1 MNKPLPPLPPKPEPF
16 KNFKNNSAAPDASA
30 LPKDKKKEF
39 GLPERPGKPLNEPT
53 FTPQVFNTPKITEPE
68 AKIISTSGDIKTPE
82 GKGNKFPT
90 KITVI
95 IAASVLA
102 LGAVSFGATQ
112 FVNSLVTEPVV
123 VASEETAT
131 PSEDPYSSMTEE
143 EVDETLE
150 NMESIDEDMD
160 TLEGLL
166 APRTQ
171 QPFPTSTY
179 RSVPLDPND
188 EHDATFKRVL
198 DSVGTPSVYS
208 LEQLKA
214 AVLDA
219 CVIIADGATKE
230 QYYDWVYSLEDP
242 VEFMEA
248 SGLGYRHYCPAS
260 NEIFEAWLVS

>member
-1 MNKPLPPLPPKPEPF
+1 MNKPLPPLPPRPEPLKGSTPKSPRDLGTD
-16 KNFKNNSAAPDASA
+16 KNFN
-30 LPKDKKKEF
+30 
-39 GLPERPGKPLNEPT
+39 LPERPGKNLNKNTPT
-53 FTPQVFNTPKITEPE
+53 LQVFNYPSSAPQN
-68 AKIISTSGDIKTPE
+68 SNNVPSVDVKTPE
-82 GKGNKFPT
+82 NTNKKKFPVKLT
-90 KITVI
+90 AI
-95 IAASVLA
+95 IAASVLV
-102 LGAVSFGATQ
+102 LGVSSFGVSQ
-112 FVNSLVTEPVV
+112 FLNSLTPKTVTAIEDDSLP
-123 VASEETAT
+123 
-131 PSEDPYSSMTEE
+131 PSEDPYSSMTDE

-150 NMESIDEDMD
+150 NMESIDEDLD

-198 DSVGTPSVYS
+198 DSLATPSVYS

-219 CVIIADGATKE
+219 CVMIADGASKE

-248 SGLGYRHYCPAS
+248 SSLGYRHYCPAS
-260 NEIFEAWLVS
+260 NDIFVTWL